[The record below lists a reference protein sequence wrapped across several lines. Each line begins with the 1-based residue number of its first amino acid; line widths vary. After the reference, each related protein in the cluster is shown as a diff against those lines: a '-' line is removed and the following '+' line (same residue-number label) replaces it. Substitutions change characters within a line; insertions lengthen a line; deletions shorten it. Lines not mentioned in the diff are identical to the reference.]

1 MRASQQVV
9 LQVLVAWLQYG
20 RMSKSKSPSPLEWDQ
35 VRVFLAVAKE
45 GQLAAAAARLGL
57 DVSTVSRRVD
67 RIEAEL
73 GVHLFDRTR
82 EGTVMTAA
90 AEAMVPAAEEME
102 RAMSGFLGAVGAV
115 ETEAEGVVRVTAPPG
130 VADTFIAPLLP
141 DFHRRYPGVRIELDA
156 AVAYADLTR
165 READIAVRVMRPR
178 SGDLVVTK
186 LVSTRSI
193 PMTSPAYAKE
203 LGALER
209 VEDARWIGWGPD
221 LAHIPVAAW
230 LSKHVAVEPVLRTS
244 HFGCQL
250 AAARAGLG
258 VVLAP
263 DPYQHVVEVVAVK
276 AGKKLAKA
284 FAELPVED
292 LWLVGHRAL
301 RNVPRVAALWE
312 FLLERMSRPEE
323 LLKKGWAQSQ

>member
-1 MRASQQVV
+1 
-9 LQVLVAWLQYG
+9 
-20 RMSKSKSPSPLEWDQ
+20 MSKPKSPSPLEWDQ

-45 GQLAAAAARLGL
+45 GQLAAAAERLGL

-67 RIEAEL
+67 RIEADL

-141 DFHRRYPGVRIELDA
+141 AFHQRYPGVRIELDA

-165 READIAVRVMRPR
+165 READLAVRVMRPR

-186 LVSTRSI
+186 LVSTRDI

-203 LGALER
+203 LGPLER
-209 VEDARWIGWGPD
+209 FEDARWIGWGPD
-221 LAHIPVAAW
+221 LAHIPVAVW
-230 LSKHVAVEPVLRTS
+230 LSKHVAHVEPVLRSS
-244 HFGCQL
+244 HFACQL

-258 VVLAP
+258 IVVAP
-263 DPYQHVVEVVAVK
+263 DPYQHVAEVVPVK
-276 AGKKLAKA
+276 PGKKLAKA

-312 FLLERMSRPEE
+312 FLLERMSRPDE
-323 LLKKGWAQSQ
+323 LSKKGWAQSQ

>member
-1 MRASQQVV
+1 M
-9 LQVLVAWLQYG
+9 
-20 RMSKSKSPSPLEWDQ
+20 
-35 VRVFLAVAKE
+35 
-45 GQLAAAAARLGL
+45 
-57 DVSTVSRRVD
+57 
-67 RIEAEL
+67 
-73 GVHLFDRTR
+73 
-82 EGTVMTAA
+82 
-90 AEAMVPAAEEME
+90 
-102 RAMSGFLGAVGAV
+102 
-115 ETEAEGVVRVTAPPG
+115 
-130 VADTFIAPLLP
+130 
-141 DFHRRYPGVRIELDA
+141 
-156 AVAYADLTR
+156 
-165 READIAVRVMRPR
+165 RVMRPR

-230 LSKHVAVEPVLRTS
+230 LNKHVGSVEPVLRTS
-244 HFGCQL
+244 HFACQL

-258 VVLAP
+258 ILVAP
-263 DPYQHVVEVVAVK
+263 DPYQHVVEVVPVRP
-276 AGKKLAKA
+276 GKKLAKA

-312 FLLERMSRPEE
+312 FLQERMSRPDE
-323 LLKKGWAQSQ
+323 LTKKGWAQSQ